1 MVKPTQARSQARMLP
16 WVVWIVAAVFFFF
29 NYMNQVVP
37 SAMAGPLTKAF
48 HIDAAML
55 GTIAAVYFYI
65 YAVMQ
70 IPVGV
75 LVDHFGPHR
84 SLGCAAVLAAAG
96 CLLFSF
102 ASTVDMAIVTRM
114 MIGAGAS
121 FSFIATLKL
130 IANWFPANRFG
141 TMTGLTNVVGMLGAI
156 VGVGLLT
163 NLTLIMGWRQTVLR
177 LGVVGGILAGLIF
190 FLVRD
195 YPAAASPQPQHQTKR
210 ERIGKMLR
218 GLVQI
223 FSTGQNWVNGLYAAT
238 INAPYIALGALW
250 GTKYLQTAY
259 LLDKPDAALLS
270 SMIFVGAIPGSFFFG
285 WFSDRIKRRKLPM
298 TVGAAGGLAAI
309 SLQLY
314 VPDVSLVASY
324 ILFFLLGFFC
334 SGNVVAYALA
344 HDLCPPKLVGVAV
357 GFVSTF
363 LYGVGALFDPL
374 IGWLL
379 SKHAVHGAAHDATS
393 YTRDDFSFALSSL
406 VACLAVTL
414 ITSLLIRETR
424 CRSRDAVD

>member
-1 MVKPTQARSQARMLP
+1 MRPCWVPLRRSISTSMPSCRSR
-16 WVVWIVAAVFFFF
+16 WGSWWIILDPIV
-29 NYMNQVVP
+29 
-37 SAMAGPLTKAF
+37 
-48 HIDAAML
+48 
-55 GTIAAVYFYI
+55 
-65 YAVMQ
+65 
-70 IPVGV
+70 
-75 LVDHFGPHR
+75 

-163 NLTLIMGWRQTVLR
+163 NLTLIMGWRQTVLL

-210 ERIGKMLR
+210 ERIGKMLS

-298 TVGAAGGLAAI
+298 MVGAAGGLA
-309 SLQLY
+309 
-314 VPDVSLVASY
+314 
-324 ILFFLLGFFC
+324 G
-334 SGNVVAYALA
+334 
-344 HDLCPPKLVGVAV
+344 H
-357 GFVSTF
+357 
-363 LYGVGALFDPL
+363 
-374 IGWLL
+374 
-379 SKHAVHGAAHDATS
+379 
-393 YTRDDFSFALSSL
+393 
-406 VACLAVTL
+406 
-414 ITSLLIRETR
+414 
-424 CRSRDAVD
+424 